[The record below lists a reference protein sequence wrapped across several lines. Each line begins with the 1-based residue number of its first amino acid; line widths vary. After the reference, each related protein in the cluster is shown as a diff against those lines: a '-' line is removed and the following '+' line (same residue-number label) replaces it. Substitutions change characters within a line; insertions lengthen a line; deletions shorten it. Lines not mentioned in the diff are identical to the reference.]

1 MTDGWTCVVF
11 LMRAWV
17 WREVF
22 SLLVVFLL
30 LQIRMFK
37 YVQINNKVVCIIITT
52 VKMKNEIF
60 STLINV

>member
-1 MTDGWTCVVF
+1 MF
-11 LMRAWV
+11 
-17 WREVF
+17 
-22 SLLVVFLL
+22 
-30 LQIRMFK
+30 FK